1 MNLTLKQK
9 AFVQTV
15 AMVFGSIVCAA
26 VINFI
31 ISNVSTEVILNAF
44 AIGFL
49 SIAVYTFYSIAL
61 SRLEYNE
68 SLKEL
73 KKTFEE
79 K

>member
-9 AFVQTV
+9 ALVQTV
-15 AMVFGSIVCAA
+15 AMIVGSIFCAS
-26 VINFI
+26 VLSFI
-31 ISNVSTEVILNAF
+31 VANVSTQVILNAL

-49 SIAVYTFYSIAL
+49 FFAIHTFYSIAL